1 MKFVVFII
9 LNIFILSVI
18 IDMHDINL
26 SIINQ
31 LLADGAFLHIIKAKN
46 QLNIGIYCLSCLFY
60 LYHIYLKSEIWSIS
74 GRLKRMSGSN
84 SVRLCWRILFVLKEF
99 LMQPTLFSSK
109 LFQNITKQVTGAE
122 QTKLKSSQCQQS
134 LLDSKNLKS
143 EV

>member
-1 MKFVVFII
+1 
-9 LNIFILSVI
+9 
-18 IDMHDINL
+18 
-26 SIINQ
+26 
-31 LLADGAFLHIIKAKN
+31 
-46 QLNIGIYCLSCLFY
+46 
-60 LYHIYLKSEIWSIS
+60 
-74 GRLKRMSGSN
+74 MSGSN

-134 LLDSKNLKS
+134 LWDSKNLKS